1 MPTGRRKVVV
11 GALSGAVALAFPRAA
26 ALAQATRG
34 GAVRLVVGFPPGG
47 SVDHV
52 GRVLAPA
59 LSRELGRAVVVEN
72 VPGANS
78 ARAIARVAASEPDG
92 DTLLLSSSAIAHPD
106 NAATAASLRPVILV
120 STAPMV
126 LVVRAS
132 LPVRDP
138 REFAAY
144 LASHGQASYGSSGV
158 GNPTHLAAARLVEYL
173 RADAVHVPYSGSAL
187 AFADLV
193 AGRIDFL
200 VTASN
205 SSVAGNP
212 AVRVLAVTTR
222 SRSRLPWLDRL
233 PTIAETVVPDFDFG
247 LWQAVFVPAQFPDVA
262 IATLNAQLRGV
273 LALEPVR
280 AALAGGG
287 VEVVAGSPGDAE
299 RVYRAEVAQGRER
312 MPR

>member
-1 MPTGRRKVVV
+1 MAA
-11 GALSGAVALAFPRAA
+11 ALSGAAAFALPRAA
-26 ALAQATRG
+26 ALAQASRG

-52 GRVLAPA
+52 GRILAPA
-59 LSRELGRAVVVEN
+59 LSRELGRNVVVEN

-78 ARAIARVAASEPDG
+78 ARAIARVASSEPNG

-106 NAATAASLRPVILV
+106 NAAAAAQLRPVILV

-132 LPVRDP
+132 LPARDP

-144 LASHGQASYGSSGV
+144 LAAHPGASYGSSGV
-158 GNPTHLAAARLVEYL
+158 GNPTHLAAARLVEHL
-173 RADAVHVPYSGSAL
+173 RSDAVHVPYSGSAL

-193 AGRIDFL
+193 AGRLDFI

-205 SSVAGNP
+205 SSVAGNA
-212 AVRVLAVTTR
+212 AVRTLAVTTR
-222 SRSRLPWLDRL
+222 SRSRLPGLDRV
-233 PTIAETVVPDFDFG
+233 PTIAETLVPGFDFG
-247 LWQAVFVPAQFPDVA
+247 LWQAVFVPVRYPDAAVA
-262 IATLNAQLRGV
+262 ALNAQLRDV

-280 AALAGGG
+280 AALAEGG
-287 VEVVAGSPGDAE
+287 VEVVAGTIGDAE
-299 RVYRAEVAQGRER
+299 RVYRAEVAHGREGASR
-312 MPR
+312 